1 MRVPLY
7 VLAAALASTSAG
19 CGNGD
24 PDVHPIREPD
34 YGYVRPFG
42 YTPSGAAS
50 GSMSSGSTSK
60 WNYYRN
66 YRGTIHQGSEGNP

>member
-1 MRVPLY
+1 MRVGLY
-7 VLAAALASTSAG
+7 VLAAALAGPMAG

-42 YTPSGAAS
+42 YTPSGS
-50 GSMSSGSTSK
+50 SSGSTSK
-60 WNYYRN
+60 YDYYRN
-66 YRGTIHQGSEGNP
+66 YRGTIHPGPEGNP